1 MHPNCETIMRGGLSL
16 SKRSRGKRFIKQSE
30 DAVAPKNER
39 WEDVHTYAENEKN
52 RKGKRS

>member
-1 MHPNCETIMRGGLSL
+1 M